1 VKDYI
6 KEYEYR
12 NYKFSQKMMTLG
24 NHAGHFSIKAIK
36 NGTIMPIYQH
46 YVYKPITSVEDV
58 KEFIDLIVDR
68 PDAWT
73 TKYF

>member
-1 VKDYI
+1 MKDYI

-12 NYKFSQKMMTLG
+12 NYKFTQKRITLG
-24 NHAGHFSIKAIK
+24 GYTGRFLLRAIK
-36 NGTIMPIYQH
+36 NGTILPIYQH
-46 YVYKPITSVEDV
+46 YDYNPVTSEEDV
-58 KEFIDLIVDR
+58 KEFIDLIADR